1 MKNLISRSFPVVLV
15 ALSLL
20 AVISAMA
27 CSGGSGYG
35 NAPATTSSVAAAT
48 GNSVTLASF
57 AFSPAT
63 ITVTVGTAVT
73 WTNKDSTTH
82 TITSDS
88 GVFDSGNLAANG
100 TYSYTFTKAG
110 TYPYHC
116 TIHTYMKGT
125 VIVQ

>member
-1 MKNLISRSFPVVLV
+1 MKNLVRRSFPVILV
-15 ALSLL
+15 VVSLL
-20 AVISAMA
+20 AVISALA

-35 NAPATTSSVAAAT
+35 NAPTTTSSVAAAT

-63 ITVTVGTAVT
+63 ITVKVGTTVT
-73 WTNKDSTTH
+73 WTNQDSTTH

-88 GVFDSGNLAANG
+88 GVWDSGNIAQNG
-100 TYSYTFTKAG
+100 TYTYAFSKAG
-110 TYPYHC
+110 TFPYHC
-116 TIHTYMKGT
+116 SIHTYMKGT